1 MDISYQV
8 VNLEC
13 PNCTFVI
20 EVLLK
25 QVIAE
30 EAVLCP
36 GCLKEIQLI
45 DEGGSARRVQS
56 EIERALADLTRQF
69 RRFGR

>member
-8 VNLEC
+8 VDLEC

-25 QVIAE
+25 QVMAE

-36 GCLKEIQLI
+36 GCLEEIQLI
-45 DEGGSARRVQS
+45 DEGGSARHAQS